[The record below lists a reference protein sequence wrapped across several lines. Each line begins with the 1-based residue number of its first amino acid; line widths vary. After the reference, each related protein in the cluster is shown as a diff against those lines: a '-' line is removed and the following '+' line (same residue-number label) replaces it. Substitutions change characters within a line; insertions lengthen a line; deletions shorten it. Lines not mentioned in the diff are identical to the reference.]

1 MTPAFAWALCLMG
14 AVVMVSIVL
23 TGAGRAKADFTMA
36 DLQAP
41 RAMFERLPAFG
52 QRAVWAQENSWEAL
66 TLGAPAMLLCLI
78 SGVSSPT
85 AIAAAWIWPGILFHL
100 SICLCRQRPTP
111 EGTLLGCGGDCR
123 WHLLRGGTAGRDQR
137 RRLISRNTEGSP
149 PSPCPQQFVHSP
161 AGFHC
166 REMRDRSTDHSG

>member
-85 AIAAAWIWPGILFHL
+85 AIAAAWIWPGSRFIYLFAYVGNV
-100 SICLCRQRPTP
+100 PP
-111 EGTLLGCGGDCR
+111 
-123 WHLLRGGTAGRDQR
+123 LRGLCWATGVTAVGICYVEALRAV
-137 RRLISRNTEGSP
+137 IS
-149 PSPCPQQFVHSP
+149 
-161 AGFHC
+161 AG
-166 REMRDRSTDHSG
+166 G

>member
-85 AIAAAWIWPGILFHL
+85 AIAAAWIWPGIRFIYL
-100 SICLCRQRPTP
+100 IAYVGNVPP
-111 EGTLLGCGGDCR
+111 
-123 WHLLRGGTAGRDQR
+123 LRGLCWATGVTAVGICYEEGLRAV
-137 RRLISRNTEGSP
+137 ISA
-149 PSPCPQQFVHSP
+149 
-161 AGFHC
+161 AG
-166 REMRDRSTDHSG
+166 

>member
-1 MTPAFAWALCLMG
+1 MTPAFAWALCLMA

-85 AIAAAWIWPGILFHL
+85 AIAAAWIWPGIRSLYLFAYVGNV
-100 SICLCRQRPTP
+100 PP
-111 EGTLLGCGGDCR
+111 
-123 WHLLRGGTAGRDQR
+123 LRGLCWATGVTAVGICYVEGLRAV
-137 RRLISRNTEGSP
+137 IS
-149 PSPCPQQFVHSP
+149 V
-161 AGFHC
+161 AG
-166 REMRDRSTDHSG
+166 

>member
-1 MTPAFAWALCLMG
+1 M
-14 AVVMVSIVL
+14 L

-85 AIAAAWIWPGILFHL
+85 AIAAAWIWPGIRFVYLFAYVGNV
-100 SICLCRQRPTP
+100 PP
-111 EGTLLGCGGDCR
+111 
-123 WHLLRGGTAGRDQR
+123 LRGLCWATGVTAVGICYVEGLRAV
-137 RRLISRNTEGSP
+137 ISA
-149 PSPCPQQFVHSP
+149 
-161 AGFHC
+161 AG
-166 REMRDRSTDHSG
+166 